1 MSAAAPVD
9 EIDPSTLSM
18 IYTFTA
24 NPSLDRTFVL
34 ERLEP
39 GEYNRGELTR
49 YDLGGKGIN
58 VSRNLRSLGLESVIL
73 GFFGGRTGAWLVD
86 NLEDQGYR
94 VVAFEVRGESRSNVT
109 VIETDR
115 NRLTKLNE
123 LGPVIQ
129 EDEASAVLQWA
140 KEHTQTEDVWVLSG
154 SLPPGVSD
162 DYYANL
168 IDVIQSN
175 EGRAYFDSSGKPLAS
190 GWKHQPYLVHG
201 NQQEFGALLG
211 RKLSNRDACLQA
223 IHELAESGV
232 EHIVLSRGDQ
242 GAFLASSGTIAEAIP
257 DAVKVK
263 NTVGAG
269 DAMMAA
275 LIFGHYEGWDLERVI
290 RWGVSAGTLSAMKEG
305 TATVAYSEVMAFES
319 RVVSRYL

>member
-1 MSAAAPVD
+1 
-9 EIDPSTLSM
+9 M

-34 ERLEP
+34 ERLEL

-49 YDLGGKGIN
+49 HDLGGKGIN

-86 NLEDQGYR
+86 DLEGQGYR
-94 VVAFEVRGESRSNVT
+94 VVAFEVQGESRSNVT
-109 VIETDR
+109 VIETDH

-123 LGPVIQ
+123 LGPVVQ

-140 KEHTQTEDVWVLSG
+140 KEHTQPEDVWVISG

-175 EGRAYFDSSGKPLAS
+175 EGRAYFDSSGKPLANA
-190 GWKHQPYLVHG
+190 WKHQPYLVHG

-211 RKLSNRDACLQA
+211 RELSSRDECLQA
-223 IHELAESGV
+223 IQELADSGV

-242 GAFLASSGTIAEAIP
+242 GALLASTGKLAEAIP
-257 DAVKVK
+257 DAVMVK

-269 DAMMAA
+269 DALMAT
-275 LIFGHYEGWDLERVI
+275 LIFGHHEGWDLERVI

-319 RVVSRYL
+319 RVVSRHI

>member
-1 MSAAAPVD
+1 
-9 EIDPSTLSM
+9 M

-34 ERLEP
+34 ERLEL

-86 NLEDQGYR
+86 DLEGQGYR
-94 VVAFEVRGESRSNVT
+94 VVAFEVQGESRSNVT
-109 VIETDR
+109 VIETDH

-123 LGPVIQ
+123 LGPVVQ

-140 KEHTQTEDVWVLSG
+140 KEHTQPEDVWVISG

-175 EGRAYFDSSGKPLAS
+175 EGRAYFDSSGKPLANA
-190 GWKHQPYLVHG
+190 WKHQPYLVHG

-211 RKLSNRDACLQA
+211 RELSSRDECLQA
-223 IHELAESGV
+223 IQELADSGV

-242 GAFLASSGTIAEAIP
+242 GALLASTGKLAEAIP
-257 DAVKVK
+257 DAVMVK

-269 DAMMAA
+269 DALMAT
-275 LIFGHYEGWDLERVI
+275 LIFGHHEGWDLERVI

-319 RVVSRYL
+319 RVVSRHI